1 MERWVIQESE
11 YNRMV
16 EELSLVNISSDDL
29 DKLATDLYHSGMPE
43 NECYLNA
50 FNDLL
55 EKAKEK

>member
-1 MERWVIQESE
+1 
-11 YNRMV
+11 MV

-43 NECYLNA
+43 NECYTKA

-55 EKAKEK
+55 EKAK

>member
-43 NECYLNA
+43 NECYTKA

-55 EKAKEK
+55 EKAK